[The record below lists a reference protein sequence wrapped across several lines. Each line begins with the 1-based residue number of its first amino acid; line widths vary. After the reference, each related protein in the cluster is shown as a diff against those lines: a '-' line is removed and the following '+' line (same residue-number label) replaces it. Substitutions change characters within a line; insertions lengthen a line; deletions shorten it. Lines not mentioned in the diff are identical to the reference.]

1 MPDLIAQGTEPD
13 QRWRRKLPP
22 EQPCILGRDAGFW
35 SAPWDSRISRRQ
47 AEICWRDDR
56 LEVKRIPSS
65 RNPIFVRGRA
75 QDFFTIH
82 PGEHFVVGETTF
94 TLADEHVRI
103 SMQAPEPRTE
113 ETFSAQYLKRLRFRN
128 TDQRIDV
135 LTRIP
140 EIISGA
146 VNDEEM
152 LVRLT
157 SVLLSGIAY
166 GIASALVEV
175 DPIER
180 AVPVKVL
187 HWDRHHHADSEFKP
201 SEPLIRQAV
210 ELGESVLHIWSDSKR
225 DAALADNPDGDWAF
239 CTPVSGAA
247 CRGWAI
253 YVAGNFSTEP
263 DASGSLG
270 VESLQD
276 DLKFTELVAST
287 LSSLR
292 EARLLERSQASLRQ
306 FLSPVVVDA
315 LADHDPDEVL
325 APRETEVS
333 VLFCDLRGF
342 ARRSEQS
349 ADDLLGLLA
358 RVSDAL
364 GVTTRH
370 ILQQSG
376 VVGDFHGDA
385 AMGFWGWPF
394 PQPDSVQ
401 RACRAALGIR
411 AEFEAASSQEHHPLS
426 DFRMGIGIA
435 TGRAVAGKIGTVD
448 QVKVTVFGPVVNLA
462 ARLESMTKVLRAP
475 ILLDTAT
482 ATCAR
487 QVFSPDES
495 RVRRVAVVKPYGFQ
509 NSLEVSELL
518 PPQSQYPQMTD
529 EDIAAYEAALE
540 SLLARDWQK
549 AFQLLHQVTAEDRVK
564 DFLTVF
570 IAQHNRTP
578 PDGWDGVIP
587 LSAK

>member
-1 MPDLIAQGTEPD
+1 MPDLIAQGVEPD
-13 QRWRRKLPP
+13 QRWRRRLPP
-22 EQPCILGRDAGFW
+22 DQPCILGREAGFW
-35 SAPWDSRISRRQ
+35 SAPWDSKISRRQ
-47 AEICWRDDR
+47 AEICWRDGR
-56 LEVKRIPSS
+56 LEVRRIPSA
-65 RNPIFVRGRA
+65 RNSIFVRGRA
-75 QDFFTIH
+75 RDYFTILS
-82 PGEHFVVGETTF
+82 GEHFVVGETTF
-94 TLADEHVRI
+94 TLADESVRV
-103 SMQAPEPRTE
+103 SMQAPQPRAE

-135 LTRIP
+135 LARVP
-140 EIISGA
+140 EIVSGA
-146 VNDEEM
+146 VSDEEM

-157 SVLLSGIAY
+157 SVLMSGICR
-166 GIASALVEV
+166 GIATALVEV
-175 DPIER
+175 DPVER
-180 AVPVKVL
+180 NAPIRVL
-187 HWDRHHHADSEFKP
+187 HWDRRHATDREFQP
-201 SEPLIRQAV
+201 SETLIRQAV
-210 ELGESVLHIWSDSKR
+210 DLGESVLHIWSDSKR
-225 DAALADNPDGDWAF
+225 DAAAAGNPDGDWAF
-239 CTPVSGAA
+239 CTPVSGSA

-253 YVAGNFSTEP
+253 YVAGRFSSEP
-263 DASGSLG
+263 GDSGLLG
-270 VESLQD
+270 IESLQD

-292 EARLLERSQASLRQ
+292 KARMLERSQASLRQ

-315 LADHDPDEVL
+315 LAGHDPDDVL

-342 ARRSEQS
+342 ARHSEQS
-349 ADDLLGLLA
+349 ADDLLGLLE
-358 RVSDAL
+358 RVSHAL

-394 PQPDSVQ
+394 SQPDSVQ

-411 AEFEAASSQEHHPLS
+411 AEFEAASRQADHRLA

-475 ILLDTAT
+475 ILLDAAT
-482 ATCAR
+482 AASAR
-487 QVFSPDES
+487 QTLAPGAA
-495 RVRRVAVVKPYGFQ
+495 RVRRVAVVQPYGFQ
-509 NSLEVSELL
+509 AAMEVSELL
-518 PPQSQYPQMTD
+518 PPLAQHPQMSD
-529 EDIAAYEAALE
+529 EDITAYETALE
-540 SLLARDWQK
+540 ALQAGDWQR
-549 AFQLLHQVTAEDRVK
+549 AFQLLHHVPAEDRVK

-578 PDGWDGVIP
+578 PEGWDGVIP